1 MTVCD
6 LDEEAARVEMLQDAL
21 GCLVYNSIG
30 ICDSEYALAWID
42 LERVRVLL
50 SDIKMPGM
58 DGLHVLAQAILRDQA
73 MCSES

>member
-21 GCLVYNSIG
+21 GCLGYHSVGTS
-30 ICDSEYALAWID
+30 DSEYALTWID
-42 LERVRVLL
+42 PERVRVLL
-50 SDIKMPGM
+50 SGIKMPGM